1 MKSFFKKLAFV
12 MAMAMVVSLAAPAA
26 ANAATSLY
34 AAIQDTT
41 AKVDSLTLTTGEEID
56 LCFIGAPKGWRDLER
71 GWKVTKGD
79 AVTVDQNGV
88 IKAVKAGEATV
99 EFYMSGCESAV
110 VTVKVTDKKE
120 GYLGYTQTSTNAVQ
134 FGFGSSVAGVKKDNV
149 TLYRVF
155 ETAQGDVEVYW
166 PIDSFKADGNTI
178 TVSPF
183 VMFGDGEQY
192 RIKINGETY
201 DFTTVLPELDE
212 ITYVQTTFGTDAA
225 ASNGKAEVSDEDSD
239 YECEINLGYKLM
251 YNTMDVTALFADLVD
266 IEFVLVSPDPNSDA
280 DILDEIYLTDST
292 LILTDKVDVVVKA
305 TAVYDDEDGNTVEIA
320 SIPATIAPE
329 KKGAYDF
336 KAIVDWCLYSGSG
349 DVNWNT
355 KSAPAGE
362 AYSVIL
368 LVEDTYGDLYVT
380 NPAAVNAKKG
390 YQAMEDSR
398 FETAGF
404 SFKYYSTNT
413 DLFLIDETDA
423 DITTYK
429 EATLATVYV
438 ALHQDTDEEDDK
450 FIGNK
455 YAFSFKITEPAKLNK
470 FTVSSNSIKVLA
482 DAIEEE
488 LVKNYVTITAKD
500 QNDATWKESFA
511 FDVTIASGNKVIED
525 LSADAWEI
533 ESKENGT
540 TILTL
545 NGAVLYADTGKTSF
559 KVTVKEV
566 NSGLTTSF
574 SVSLTKPNWKDRK
587 TEYAYTNFEEGIV
600 SATKNEYIANADRTD
615 VNKLYT
621 ILIDQED
628 KQNKLTI
635 ETSSLK
641 LTKKTATVT
650 LYKTSNGEKVGYHDA
665 TVLERSNPT
674 AWKDTTGNAV
684 GDRFYALYFN
694 GKVVNEKDGMYAITT
709 GTNGKMSIAF
719 ATKAA
724 DGKMT
729 YATAGTYT
737 LSVYTVTAVD
747 ANGKI
752 TKYATKSADIKVTDD
767 RKSVALDGRTEI
779 STTLTDEA
787 EIVLDAFSFTLGGKE
802 WTPDTTVIDTVDYTS
817 NGQYMIIKSVTFK
830 VPVKGGKTL
839 ATGEEYYTQK
849 VTVNMS
855 VKLAD

>member
-12 MAMAMVVSLAAPAA
+12 MALAMVVSLAAPAA
-26 ANAATSLY
+26 ANAATTLV
-34 AAIQDTT
+34 AALQGTT
-41 AKVDSLTLTTGEEID
+41 AKVESLTLTTGEEID
-56 LCFIGAPKGWRDLER
+56 LCFIGAPQGWRNLER
-71 GWKVTKGD
+71 GWKVTNGD

-99 EFYMSGCESAV
+99 EFYMEGCESAV
-110 VTVKVTDKKE
+110 VTVKVEDKKE
-120 GYLGYTQTSTNAVQ
+120 GYLGYTQTSTNTVQ
-134 FGFGSSVAGVKKDNV
+134 FGFGSSVAGVKQDDV

-155 ETAQGDVEVYW
+155 ETVQGDVEVYW
-166 PIDSFKADGNTI
+166 PIETFKAADNTI

-201 DFTTVLPELDE
+201 DFVTVLPELSE

-225 ASNGKAEVSDEDSD
+225 ASNGKAEVSDEDND

-251 YNTMDVTALFADLVD
+251 YNTMDVTALFSDLVD

-305 TAVYDDEDGNTVEIA
+305 TAVYDDEDGNTVEIL

-336 KAIVDWCLYSGSG
+336 KAVVDWCLYSGSG
-349 DVNWNT
+349 DVNWDT
-355 KSAPAGE
+355 KSVPAGAE
-362 AYSVIL
+362 GYTVIL

-380 NPAAVNAKKG
+380 NSAAVNATKG
-390 YQAMEDSR
+390 YQAIEDSR
-398 FETAGF
+398 FEKAGF
-404 SFKYYSTNT
+404 TFKFYSTNT
-413 DLFLIDETDA
+413 DLFLIGETDPEV
-423 DITTYK
+423 TTYK
-429 EATLATVYV
+429 EANLATVYV
-438 ALHQDTDEEDDK
+438 ALHQDTEEEDDK

-470 FTVSSNSIKVLA
+470 FTVSSSSIKVLA
-482 DAIEEE
+482 DATVED
-488 LVKNYVTITAKD
+488 LVTNYVTITAQD
-500 QNDATWKESFA
+500 QNGATWKESFT
-511 FDVTIASGNKVIED
+511 FDVTVASGTKTIED
-525 LSADAWEI
+525 LPADAWSI

-540 TILTL
+540 TIVTV
-545 NGAVLYADTGKTSF
+545 NGAVLYAATGKTSF

-600 SATKNEYIANADRTD
+600 SATKDEYITGADQTD

-635 ETSSLK
+635 ETATAK

-665 TVLERSNPT
+665 TTFERSNPS
-674 AWKDTTGNAV
+674 AWKDATAEV

-709 GTNGKMSIAF
+709 TENGKLNITF
-719 ATKAA
+719 ATKAE

-737 LSVYTVTAVD
+737 LSIYTVTAVD
-747 ANGKI
+747 ADGKI

-767 RKSVALDGRTEI
+767 RKSVALNTRTKI

-787 EIVLDAFSFTLGGKE
+787 DIVLDAFSFTLGGKT
-802 WTPDTTVIDTVDYTS
+802 WTPDETVIGSVDYTT

-830 VPVKGGKTL
+830 VPVDGGKNLTD
-839 ATGEEYYTQK
+839 GEEYYTQK